1 MLPIAYI
8 NLDADAVRRA
18 HLEQQLRA
26 LGLCATRIPGV
37 RWRDLPAAEQ
47 ARLYSPAL
55 NARGYP
61 RPLVDGE
68 KGCYASH
75 LRAVQHLL
83 DSDAPAL
90 VVLEDDV
97 TLDPSLPQVLN
108 ALAQLPHGWD
118 VVKLHSR
125 AKEQTLLQRAL
136 CPDHMLA
143 TYRRVPSMTTGYVVS
158 RSGAHKWLA
167 TRQPFGRPVD
177 VDLRYW
183 WESGLRVCGVVPG
196 VVALRQHAQA
206 SSIWQGSP
214 GRDVG
219 HHLKKWWLQIDYSL
233 RNARHRS
240 RLQLP

>member
-8 NLDADAVRRA
+8 NLDADTDRRA

-26 LGLCATRIPGV
+26 LGLHATRIPGV
-37 RWRDLPAAEQ
+37 LWRELPAAVQ
-47 ARLYSPAL
+47 ASLYSGAL

-75 LRAVQHLL
+75 LRACQHLL
-83 DSDAPAL
+83 ATHAPAL

-97 TLDPSLPQVLN
+97 TLAPELPQVLA
-108 ALAQLPHGWD
+108 ALAQVPHGWD

-125 AKEQTLLQRAL
+125 LQEQPLQQRVL
-136 CPDHMLA
+136 CPGHVLA
-143 TYRRVPSMTTGYVVS
+143 TYRRVPSMATGYVVS
-158 RSGAHKWLA
+158 RSGARKWLE
-167 TRQPFGRPVD
+167 TRQPFGRPID

-196 VVALRQHAQA
+196 VVTLSGHAQS
-206 SSIWQGSP
+206 SSIWAESP

-240 RLQLP
+240 RLKLP